1 MRRTLLAT
9 LTIGLL
15 FLTRGAQ
22 AGDWPTYRA
31 DAARS
36 GYTSESLP
44 TKLLPQWTYQ
54 PRHKP
59 QPAWSGR
66 DTRMPFD
73 HAHHPVIAGGTL
85 YFASSADGKVYA
97 LDAETGEQ
105 RWAVFTDGPVR
116 FAPALWKDCLF
127 VASDDGYLYCLAAD
141 TGRTLWKKRGGPDD
155 RMLLG
160 NGRMISRWPA
170 RGGPAVLG
178 DIVYFAAGIWP
189 SEGIYIYALDAAT
202 GKVLWLNDDSGGIE
216 MDQPHGG
223 ARAKSGLSAQGY
235 LVATRDRLLIPTGRA
250 VPAGLDRNDGSLQY
264 FHLQANRAYGGSPIA
279 AADDFFCNNGCLF
292 ATAKGAF
299 LAKTVGRAA
308 VAVSPEYV
316 IHAKGD
322 EIVALDRGNLF
333 AKKKEIDR
341 KGKAVVKKVLAP
353 PVWKIQAPHAVD
365 TSLIVAGKTLVAAG
379 RDEEKRN
386 KVTLFDLASKT
397 PAWSTEVDGTPHG
410 LAVAAGRLYVSTS
423 QGTIYCFGER
433 RTIPRSVVPVPRDDI
448 SQAMLADVGGAADE
462 IIEKT
467 SVTEGYCLDLGCGD
481 GALALELARRTNLH
495 IYACDPDPKNVAFAR
510 YRLDAVAGLYGVR
523 VTVLQ
528 CELTR
533 TPFPDYFA
541 NLIVSGRSV
550 TQGTSVVPID
560 EMRRVQRPFG
570 GVACLGIPGAMM
582 TKTVRGPLKGAG
594 TWTHQYCDPANTLC
608 STDTLV
614 KGPLGMLWFTDNDLV
629 MPSRHGRGPAP
640 LVQNGRLIIEGMN
653 ALRAVDAYNGRRLW
667 EYPLEGILK
676 PYDQEHLMGT
686 AGTNSNFCLAN
697 DSIYLRTGGRCL
709 RIDAVT
715 GKKTAE
721 FKAPPHPDGSTGTW
735 GYIACVGDT
744 LYGSLVNEKHIVR
757 WNFSRPSDMDRLFT
771 ESSLLFALDATTG
784 KEKWKYTP
792 KHSIRHNAIA
802 IGGGRLYLIDRP
814 LDKEDLFE
822 VKMAQEK
829 GKRRG
834 GQPATTPT
842 DKETEPAPAEL
853 VALDAATGEVLWETD
868 DNIYGTLLALST
880 RHDVLLMSCQYTR
893 FRLPSEKN
901 RHMTAFRAS
910 TSRRLWDG
918 YAERP
923 KGYGSASRPIINGR
937 TIIVEPHAWDLI
949 TGEPKLVRNPK
960 TNELEPWRFSR
971 SYGCGIIAGSTNMMV
986 FRSATLGYV
995 DLQHPPETEN
1005 YGGIRPGCWI
1015 NTIPAGGLVLAP
1027 DATDRCSC
1035 SYLIKA
1041 TIALQP
1047 AHSKLYRSAK

>member
-1 MRRTLLAT
+1 MRQTLLAT

-15 FLTRGAQ
+15 FLTRGVQ
-22 AGDWPTYRA
+22 AGDWPMYRA

-44 TKLLPQWTYQ
+44 AKLLPQWTRQ

-59 QPAWSGR
+59 QPAWSGQ

-73 HAHHPVIAGGTL
+73 HTFQPVIVGEML

-105 RWAVFTDGPVR
+105 QWTVFTGGPVR
-116 FAPALWKDCLF
+116 FAPAIWKGRLF

-141 TGRTLWKKRGGPDD
+141 SGKTLWKKRGGPDH

-178 DIVYFAAGIWP
+178 DVVYFAAGIWP

-202 GKVLWLNDDSGGIE
+202 GDVVWLNDDSGGIE

-235 LVATRDRLLIPTGRA
+235 LVATHDRLLIPTGRA
-250 VPAGLDRNDGSLQY
+250 VPAGLDRNDGSFQY

-279 AADDFFCNNGCLF
+279 ATDDFFCNNGCLF
-292 ATAKGAF
+292 DTAKGAF
-299 LAKTVGRAA
+299 LAKTVGQAT

-316 IHAKGD
+316 IHATGD
-322 EIVALDRGNLF
+322 KIVALDRNNLF
-333 AKKKEIDR
+333 IEKKEIDR
-341 KGKAVVKKVLAP
+341 KGKEVVKKVLNAE
-353 PVWKIQAPHAVD
+353 VWKIQAPHAVN

-379 RDEEKRN
+379 CDKEKHN
-386 KVTLFDLASKT
+386 KVTVFDLTTKT
-397 PAWSTEVDGTPHG
+397 PTWSTEVDGAAHG

-423 QGTIYCFGER
+423 EGTIYCFGNK
-433 RTIPRSVVPVPRDDI
+433 RTIPRAVAPTRRT
-448 SQAMLADVGGAADE
+448 DVDSSLRAEFAAAAKE
-462 IIEKT
+462 IIDKT
-467 SVTEGYCLDLGCGD
+467 GVTQGYCLDLGCGD
-481 GALALELARRTNLH
+481 GSLACELAARTKLH
-495 IYACDPDPKNVAFAR
+495 ICACDPDPKNVALAR
-510 YRLDAVAGLYGVR
+510 DRLESAGLYGVR
-523 VTVLQ
+523 ASVLQ

-541 NLIVSGRSV
+541 NLVVSGRSV
-550 TQGTSVVPID
+550 TQGTGVVPTD
-560 EMRRVQRPFG
+560 EIHRIQRPFG
-570 GVACLGIPGAMM
+570 GVACIGKTGAMR
-582 TKTVRGPLKGAG
+582 KTVRGPLKGAG
-594 TWTHQYCDPANTLC
+594 IWTHQYCDPANTCC

-640 LVQNGRLIIEGMN
+640 LVQNGRLIIEGMSS
-653 ALRAVDAYNGRRLW
+653 LRAVDAYNGRLLW
-667 EYPLEGILK
+667 EYPLDNILK

-686 AGTNSNFCLAN
+686 AGTNSNFCLAAG
-697 DSIYLRTGGRCL
+697 SVYLRTGGRCL
-709 RIDAVT
+709 RIDVVT

-735 GYIACVGDT
+735 GYIACVDNT
-744 LYGSLVNEKHIVR
+744 LYGSLANEKHIVR
-757 WNFSRPSDMDRLFT
+757 WNFPRNPSDMSRLFT
-771 ESSLLFALDATTG
+771 ESSLLFALDAATG
-784 KEKWKYTP
+784 KRKWTYTP

-802 IGGGRLYLIDRP
+802 IGDGRLFLIDRP

-822 VKMAQEK
+822 VRMAQMK
-829 GKRRG
+829 AKRRG
-834 GQPATTPT
+834 TQPATTPT
-842 DKETEPAPAEL
+842 DNETEPPPAEL
-853 VALDAATGEVLWETD
+853 VALNAATGDVLWQTD

-893 FRLPSEKN
+893 FSLPSEQN
-901 RHMTAFRAS
+901 RHMTAFCAS

-918 YAERP
+918 VAERP
-923 KGYGSASRPIINGR
+923 KRYGSASRPIINGR
-937 TIIVEPHAWDLI
+937 TVIVEPHAWDLI
-949 TGEPKLVRNPK
+949 TGEPKLVHNPE
-960 TNELEPWRFSR
+960 TNELEPWQFSR
-971 SYGCGIIAGSTNMMV
+971 SYGCGIIAGSTNLMV

-995 DLQHPPETEN
+995 DLRHPAETEN

-1027 DATDRCSC
+1027 DATDRCTC

-1047 AHSKLYRSAK
+1047 AHERLYRSAK

>member
-1 MRRTLLAT
+1 M
-9 LTIGLL
+9 IGLL
-15 FLTRGAQ
+15 LRGAQ

-44 TKLLPQWTYQ
+44 TKLSLQWTHQ
-54 PRHKP
+54 PRYKP
-59 QPAWSGR
+59 QPAWSGW

-73 HAHHPVIAGGTL
+73 HTFHPVIAGGML
-85 YFASSADGKVYA
+85 YFASSANGKVYA
-97 LDAETGEQ
+97 LDAITGEQ
-105 RWAVFTDGPVR
+105 EWEVFTGGPVR
-116 FAPALWKDCLF
+116 FAPTLWKNRLF
-127 VASDDGYLYCLAAD
+127 VASDDGCLYCLAAD
-141 TGRTLWKKRGGPDD
+141 NGKTLWKKRGGPDH
-155 RMLLG
+155 RMMLG

-202 GKVLWLNDDSGGIE
+202 GEVVWLNDDSGGIE

-250 VPAGLDRNDGSLQY
+250 VPAALDRTSGVFHY
-264 FHLQANRAYGGSPIA
+264 FHLQANRGYGGSPLA
-279 AADDFFCNNGCLF
+279 ATDDFFCNSGCMF
-292 ATAKGAF
+292 ATANGTFQAGG
-299 LAKTVGRAA
+299 VGRAA
-308 VAVSPEYV
+308 LALSSEYV
-316 IHAKGD
+316 IYAKGD

-333 AKKKEIDR
+333 TKKKVTDR
-341 KGKAVVKKVLAP
+341 KGKEGVKKVLTP

-365 TSLIVAGKTLVAAG
+365 TSLIVAGKSLVAAG

-386 KVTLFDLASKT
+386 KVTVFDLASKS
-397 PAWSTEVDGTPHG
+397 PAWSTEVDGAPYG
-410 LAVAAGRLYVSTS
+410 LAVADRRLYVSTS
-423 QGTIYCFGER
+423 QGTIYCFGGTR
-433 RTIPRSVVPVPRDDI
+433 AVPRPVVPPLRTDTHT
-448 SQAMLADVGGAADE
+448 SPLADFAAAAEE
-462 IIEKT
+462 IIEK
-467 SVTEGYCLDLGCGD
+467 SGVTEGYCLDLGCGD
-481 GALALELARRTNLH
+481 GALACELARRTKLH
-495 IYACDPDPKNVAFAR
+495 IYACDPDPKNVASAR
-510 YRLDAVAGLYGVR
+510 KRLDAAGLYGVR

-528 CELTR
+528 CKLTR
-533 TPFPDYFA
+533 TPFPRYFA

-550 TQGTSVVPID
+550 TQGADAVPTN
-560 EMRRVQRPFG
+560 EMRRIQRPFG
-570 GVACLGIPGAMM
+570 GVACLGKPGTMK
-582 TKTVRGPLKGAG
+582 KTVRGPLKGAG
-594 TWTHQYCDPANTLC
+594 IWTHQYCDPANTSC

-614 KGPLGMLWFTDNDLV
+614 KGPLGMLWFTDNDLI

-653 ALRAVDAYNGRRLW
+653 AMRAVDAYNGRRLW

-697 DSIYLRTGGRCL
+697 DSVYLRTGGRCL
-709 RIDAVT
+709 RIDVAT

-721 FKAPPHPDGSTGTW
+721 FDAPTHPDGSTGTW
-735 GYIACVGDT
+735 GYIACVDDT

-757 WNFSRPSDMDRLFT
+757 WNFSRPSDMDQLFT

-784 KEKWKYTP
+784 KVKWKYTP

-842 DKETEPAPAEL
+842 DKETEPPPPAEL
-853 VALDAATGEVLWETD
+853 IALNAATGDVLWQKD
-868 DNIYGTLLALST
+868 DNIHGTLLALST
-880 RHDVLLMSCQYTR
+880 RHGVLLMTRQYTR

-901 RHMTAFRAS
+901 RHMTGFRAS
-910 TSRRLWDG
+910 TGRRIWD
-918 YAERP
+918 APAPFP
-923 KGYGSASRPIINGR
+923 KGYRSASRPIINGR
-937 TIIVEPHAWDLI
+937 TIILEPHAWDLL
-949 TGEPKLVRNPK
+949 TGKPKLVRNPK
-960 TNELEPWRFSR
+960 TDELEPWQFSR
-971 SYGCGIIAGSTNMMV
+971 SYGCGIIAGSKNLMV

-995 DLQHPPETEN
+995 DLRRPSETEN

-1015 NTIPAGGLVLAP
+1015 NTIPASGLVLAP

-1047 AHSKLYRSAK
+1047 VDSRRYRSTK